1 MLYTQPYLLLHELV
15 LKCYSCEGTG
25 SDAACM
31 KKNPS
36 KTDVTCGPNQYCSV
50 VRTTLTPV
58 VDNSASVASVAAPV
72 AATDAKQS
80 MARYHHAL
88 KPIFY
93 FDF

>member
-1 MLYTQPYLLLHELV
+1 M

>member
-1 MLYTQPYLLLHELV
+1 M
-15 LKCYSCEGTG
+15 
-25 SDAACM
+25 
-31 KKNPS
+31 
-36 KTDVTCGPNQYCSV
+36 
-50 VRTTLTPV
+50 

-93 FDF
+93 FDFWYYYLAKNSEATYSITRKCENHYHNRWSNSIEYPYSVNLTPG